1 MKFLGPRYNTYLEYI
16 RRTVQVMHVFDW
28 NCIEKWELP
37 PLQPIRKSCHPRML
51 IFTAGIA
58 ADVEAPLMLA
68 TLAAKDPNDDDIFQ
82 GQSRVISSGKIRCE
96 LDS

>member
-1 MKFLGPRYNTYLEYI
+1 
-16 RRTVQVMHVFDW
+16 
-28 NCIEKWELP
+28 
-37 PLQPIRKSCHPRML
+37 ML